1 MDPYVKKKKLI
12 YIGEEERI
20 IPQHGIYKPGDEVDF
35 NETLLSTGL
44 FREKKSKLEKEGD
57 E

>member
-1 MDPYVKKKKLI
+1 MSKKKKI
-12 YIGEEERI
+12 KYIGEEERI
-20 IPQHGIYKPGDEVDF
+20 FPQYGQFKPGDEVEF

-44 FREKKSKLEKEGD
+44 FVEKNKEEGA

>member
-1 MDPYVKKKKLI
+1 MKKKKKLK

-20 IPQHGIYKPGDEVDF
+20 FPRHGVFKPGDEVDF
-35 NETLLSTGL
+35 KEELLSTGL
-44 FREKKSKLEKEGD
+44 FSVSTIKTEKEGD

>member
-1 MDPYVKKKKLI
+1 MKMK

-20 IPQHGIYKPGDEVDF
+20 FPNYGVYKPGDEVESD
-35 NETLLSTGL
+35 ETLLSTGL
-44 FREKKSKLEKEGD
+44 FVEVKEKLEKVGE

>member
-1 MDPYVKKKKLI
+1 MK

-20 IPQHGIYKPGDEVDF
+20 FPQYGVFKPGDEVEY

-44 FREKKSKLEKEGD
+44 FLEIDKKVGGE
-57 E
+57 